1 MQGDNGLNNPLDVD
15 DLLSVHAVY
24 RTLTSNDKWFDVLPK
39 SPSWIRW
46 NYLDEYD
53 NSAVGAIQF
62 QEIPLISIHREAF
75 KWNDPIILEGVM
87 RHELLHLV
95 LGSEEG
101 HGAIFTSAEGSWS
114 RLHQYQM
121 EKKRFFRNLHAQQAV
136 NDEYVYECPA
146 CEGVYRTKRP
156 LSPDSCCRECCISF
170 NDGKWC
176 ESYILIRV
184 GLSSTHHERKQSP
197 HREARNEAN
206 Q

>member
-1 MQGDNGLNNPLDVD
+1 MSGDTGLRNPLDVD

-24 RTLTSNDKWFDVLPK
+24 RNLFNNDKWFHVLPE

-46 NYLDEYD
+46 NYLDEHD

-75 KWNDPIILEGVM
+75 QWDNPIILEGVI

-95 LGSEEG
+95 LGSDEG
-101 HGAIFTSAEGSWS
+101 HGAIFTSAENSWS
-114 RLHQYQM
+114 RYHQYHM
-121 EKKRFFRNLHAQQAV
+121 EKKRFFRNLHARMAIT
-136 NDEYVYECPA
+136 DEFVYECPA

-170 NDGKWC
+170 NNGNWC
-176 ESYILIRV
+176 ETYVLIKV
-184 GLSSTHHERKQSP
+184 GLPPMQHEREKAQNWKTP
-197 HREARNEAN
+197 NETN
-206 Q
+206 